1 MNRIIF
7 SALTA
12 LSLAACGGNEPAPTT
27 PANTETTNATSATAT
42 AATTATTTTTTPA
55 TGAAATT
62 PTTATTP
69 ATAGTTATTTTTA
82 TSTTTTAA
90 MGSCVLTCEGTTKC
104 VDNVAKAECEDSD
117 ATKRNKLFSGVPR
130 CKHTVAFSADKCK
143 K

>member
-7 SALTA
+7 TALTA

-27 PANTETTNATSATAT
+27 PANTETTNTTGATAT
-42 AATTATTTTTTPA
+42 TATTATTTTTTPA

-62 PTTATTP
+62 PMTATTP
-69 ATAGTTATTTTTA
+69 ATTTATTTTT
-82 TSTTTTAA
+82 TSTTTTPST
-90 MGSCVLTCEGTTKC
+90 GSCVLTCEGTTKC